1 MSTEHS
7 TTGPISRPIRRV
19 MRAVSGVLAR
29 RDGQAVF
36 VGTLV
41 GYFLL
46 YSVAVGD
53 LALAG
58 TGGSFDLSVVD
69 RPLPRLF
76 ESMGPFQYEPIA
88 FVQLGVVDY
97 LFAPL
102 NAAIGLGLAALVGL
116 NLVVA
121 YGAWRTPAACGLPES
136 GGAEGA
142 TGLLAGIPALLS
154 GTVCCGPAV
163 LLAVGVQATAGLMA
177 VFQWLLPVAVVLL
190 VGSLVVV
197 SRRIQL

>member
-1 MSTEHS
+1 MSVKHV
-7 TTGPISRPIRRV
+7 ISRPARRV
-19 MRAVSGVLAR
+19 GRAVGGMLSR

-36 VGTLV
+36 GTALV

-53 LALAG
+53 LARSVAG
-58 TGGSFDLSVVD
+58 GVGLSVVD
-69 RPLPRLF
+69 DPLSRLF

-88 FVQLGVVDY
+88 FVQLGMVDY

-102 NAAIGLGLAALVGL
+102 NALIGLGLAVLVAL
-116 NLVVA
+116 NLAVA
-121 YGAWRTPAACGLPES
+121 YGAWRAPAACGLPKS
-136 GGAEGA
+136 GGSQGA
-142 TGLLAGIPALLS
+142 AGLFAGLPALLS
-154 GTVCCGPAV
+154 GTVCCGPAIV
-163 LLAVGVQATAGLMA
+163 LVVGVQATAGLLA

-197 SRRIQL
+197 SRRVAL